1 MGKVGEKQKRRP
13 KIKDKRQSER
23 FRQAAREL
31 GVDRITDTFDGV
43 LEELVTPKYEL
54 YTHKIYNATHLIKGI
69 DTPFPTDLV
78 ESEWRLTFKV
88 PKAFKAAENELRTK
102 GHHIF
107 QSDMSAEYGAENA
120 PSDTKN

>member
-43 LEELVTPKYEL
+43 LEMASISGGGSFCTQNGFYQNYLPRR
-54 YTHKIYNATHLIKGI
+54 A
-69 DTPFPTDLV
+69 
-78 ESEWRLTFKV
+78 R
-88 PKAFKAAENELRTK
+88 RR
-102 GHHIF
+102 
-107 QSDMSAEYGAENA
+107 
-120 PSDTKN
+120 